1 MSVWRTNVD
10 AVELL
15 VFVFPFLYFPIL
27 WPLLSIASVKRNLR
41 EKVQSSVIRAA
52 AGEYL
57 KHAPQ
62 RLKRHEVREELR
74 AAKKD
79 RLTSFDNEDDIENQD
94 SD

>member
-1 MSVWRTNVD
+1 
-10 AVELL
+10 
-15 VFVFPFLYFPIL
+15 
-27 WPLLSIASVKRNLR
+27 LLSVASVKRNLH

-57 KHAPQ
+57 KNASQ
-62 RLKRHEVREELR
+62 RLKRHEVREEHR

-79 RLTSFDNEDDIENQD
+79 RLSSFVNDDNIDSQD